1 MRILKICRLPY
12 VLTGDEL
19 YLLSTPD
26 FFFTEFQSPN
36 FIALAL
42 SLALFGFFFFF
53 FFFFF
58 AGFYYF
64 VLLCVSG
71 KNSIMQFCFKNF

>member
-42 SLALFGFFFFF
+42 SLALFGLLLFLFFFFF
-53 FFFFF
+53 FLLVFTTL
-58 AGFYYF
+58 FYY
-64 VLLCVSG
+64 V
-71 KNSIMQFCFKNF
+71 

>member
-1 MRILKICRLPY
+1 MRILRICRLPY

-19 YLLSTPD
+19 YLLSTPG

-42 SLALFGFFFFF
+42 SLALFGFFFFSF
-53 FFFFF
+53 FFFFCWF
-58 AGFYYF
+58 
-64 VLLCVSG
+64 LL
-71 KNSIMQFCFKNF
+71 FCFIMCKWKKFYHAILF